1 MRPRQRSTPILLF
14 IFFVAACRAS
24 QPTGGTPSADAAPG
38 PAGLE
43 LPAATRAST
52 AAPDGALVVELTT
65 SALTIAGQPPI
76 SLNDGLLAHQDA
88 IDAALRAQTADRAL
102 LIRADRRVDAAW
114 VAQLDAIARA
124 AGARSIHAA
133 LSDGRALALPAPAPC
148 DAAPAAPPTIDEL
161 GAAATPEPA
170 CLTGHISLDASGVSL
185 TAQPACEPAQ
195 QADAALS
202 AAPRPLTAA
211 AITIALRE
219 ADAAATLC
227 PQLTLDAKPGASW
240 GDAALVLDATSGVAV
255 ALGVSPR

>member
-1 MRPRQRSTPILLF
+1 MRPRQRSTPSLLF
-14 IFFVAACRAS
+14 ILFVAACRAS
-24 QPTGGTPSADAAPG
+24 QPTGGATSADAAPS

-43 LPAATRAST
+43 LPAATRASG
-52 AAPDGALVVELTT
+52 AAPDGALAVELTT

-76 SLNDGLLAHQDA
+76 SLNDGLLAHQAA
-88 IDAALRAQTADRAL
+88 INAALRAQPANNAL

-148 DAAPAAPPTIDEL
+148 DAAQAAPPTIDEL

-185 TAQPACEPAQ
+185 TAQPTCEPAA
-195 QADAALS
+195 QAAALA

-211 AITIALRE
+211 AITAALRQ
-219 ADAAATLC
+219 ADDAATLC
-227 PQLTLDAKPGASW
+227 PQLTLAAQPGASW